1 MSEIRKKAMT
11 RLVLCAVALVASIIF
26 SVLLLY
32 GTFDGK
38 TGGSKPASGD
48 TISSSAPAEG
58 VDDPTADSFTAESAS
73 AEEVPAEPEAT
84 PEPTPEPTPVPEY
97 EGLSVQPTTYYNEG
111 EQPTYTVTDGNNL
124 NMRGGPGTDYDK
136 IGQVPASTGVTAVT
150 VTPALVSRFPNF
162 SAAVR
167 AGFLSASP
175 VRVRPPSIISA
186 VIGATE

>member
-11 RLVLCAVALVASIIF
+11 RLVLCAVALVACIIF
-26 SVLLLY
+26 SVLLLN

-48 TISSSAPAEG
+48 TISSSA
-58 VDDPTADSFTAESAS
+58 
-73 AEEVPAEPEAT
+73 PAEPEAT

-136 IGQVPASTGVTAVT
+136 IGQVPASTGVTALGTNEDGSWVVVNYNGT
-150 VTPALVSRFPNF
+150 YGWLKTE
-162 SAAVR
+162 
-167 AGFLSASP
+167 FLN
-175 VRVRPPSIISA
+175 
-186 VIGATE
+186 G